1 MPQAFMIGF
10 ILLGVLILAGVVLL
24 LVRLNSSSKVDLAG
38 MVREEFGKYRDEA
51 SAQARS
57 LREEVTNGQ
66 LKANEL
72 LIKTNGMVEERFD
85 KVRVTL
91 SEQLQQMLDEQRK
104 QMNDVVVA
112 LGTLKD
118 ASREDQL
125 KARDTLEKKFE
136 QIQLSNEKKLE
147 EMRQTVDEKLHTT
160 LETRL
165 NESFKLVSER
175 LEAVQ
180 RGLGEMKGL
189 ADGVGD
195 LKRVLTNVKERG
207 TWGEYQL
214 GAILEQILTPNQYAK
229 NVKPK
234 DGGEIVEFAVKLPG
248 RDEAADQPVWLPLD
262 SKFPKEDYERLLQSV
277 ENADPD
283 GVKSAT
289 NALMAAVRKAAKD
302 IHDKYI
308 SPPQTTDFAIM
319 FLPTEGLYAEVLR
332 QPGLQDELQA
342 KYRVL
347 AAGPTTLSAILSSL
361 RIGFQTLA
369 IQQRSHEVWAV
380 LGAVKSEFIKFGD
393 VLEKVRK
400 NLNTATDTIEKTQL
414 RTRIMEKKLKSV
426 EEISA
431 DTAAQILPQIDLDD
445 EEDVDEI
452 KEIEKV

>member
-1 MPQAFMIGF
+1 
-10 ILLGVLILAGVVLL
+10 
-24 LVRLNSSSKVDLAG
+24 
-38 MVREEFGKYRDEA
+38 
-51 SAQARS
+51 
-57 LREEVTNGQ
+57 
-66 LKANEL
+66 
-72 LIKTNGMVEERFD
+72 
-85 KVRVTL
+85 
-91 SEQLQQMLDEQRK
+91 
-104 QMNDVVVA
+104 
-112 LGTLKD
+112 
-118 ASREDQL
+118 
-125 KARDTLEKKFE
+125 
-136 QIQLSNEKKLE
+136 
-147 EMRQTVDEKLHTT
+147 
-160 LETRL
+160 
-165 NESFKLVSER
+165 
-175 LEAVQ
+175 
-180 RGLGEMKGL
+180 MKGL

-229 NVKPK
+229 NVKPR

-342 KYRVL
+342 KFRVL

-380 LGAVKSEFIKFGD
+380 LGAVKAEFIKFGD

-400 NLNTATDTIEKTQL
+400 NLNTATDTIEKTQK

-431 DTAAQILPQIDLDD
+431 DTAAQILPHIELDD
-445 EEDVDEI
+445 EEDVDEA
-452 KEIEKV
+452 KDSAAA